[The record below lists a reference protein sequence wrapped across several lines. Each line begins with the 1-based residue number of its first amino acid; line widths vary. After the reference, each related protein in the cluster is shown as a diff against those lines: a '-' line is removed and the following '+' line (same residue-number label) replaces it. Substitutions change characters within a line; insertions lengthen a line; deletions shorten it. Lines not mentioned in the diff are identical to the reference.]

1 MSEPLR
7 WFYAY
12 SPRYEALHHML
23 KDTIQDSR
31 IALTPLFV
39 DQSEFSKT
47 TYQDGTHHFFCGCF
61 IKQEM
66 ILHILKK
73 MPTGSY
79 FLFTDVDLVVLN
91 QHKLY
96 DFFQTYISRQVDMV
110 YMHEGQNADI
120 PYMNC
125 NVGFALL
132 RVSEKTI
139 AYFEEVMRQARESVD
154 KFDMEIM
161 QPLFRT
167 FPGTIETFDPEK
179 IVLSNQVHAVPNK
192 NEMLVVQLLCG
203 NNKDYK
209 MNMMQKYMGAKA
221 FSVPIEKYLETA
233 LRNGRTP
240 DEIGV
245 ILKTN
250 P

>member
-1 MSEPLR
+1 MSSEPIR

-12 SPRYEALHHML
+12 SQRYEALHYMF
-23 KDTIQDSR
+23 KDMIKDPR
-31 IALTPLFV
+31 IAVTPLFV

-47 TYQDGTHHFFCGCF
+47 TYQEGTHHFFCGCF

-66 ILHILKK
+66 MLYAMKK
-73 MPTGSY
+73 LPIGSY

-96 DFFQTYISRQVDMV
+96 DFFQDYIQRKVDMV
-110 YMHEGQNADI
+110 YMYEGQNSDI

-125 NVGFALL
+125 NVGFALI
-132 RVSEKTI
+132 RVSEITI
-139 AYFEEVMRQARESVD
+139 AYFEEVLRQAKTSVD

-167 FPGTIETFDPEK
+167 FPGTIETFDRTK
-179 IVLSNQVHAVPNK
+179 IVLSNHFMDIAEKQEV
-192 NEMLVVQLLCG
+192 LVVQLLCG
-203 NNKDYK
+203 NNKDYHI
-209 MNMMQKYMGAKA
+209 NMMQKYSGAKA
-221 FSVPIEKYLETA
+221 FGVQIETYLEAA

-240 DEIGV
+240 DEIGLR
-245 ILKTN
+245 LKA
-250 P
+250 